1 MDWGSANVGGCAHS
15 LGLSIGKVQL
25 EEQKDFQRGRRKHF
39 PNYGSLE
46 AAAGGWVGWVVS
58 CPVEWTANKT
68 SWQCENNINI
78 FHYIYQIINL
88 NNFQFISDPIMVAID
103 VNF

>member
-1 MDWGSANVGGCAHS
+1 M
-15 LGLSIGKVQL
+15 QL

-46 AAAGGWVGWVVS
+46 AAAAGWGGWAVS
-58 CPVEWTANKT
+58 CPVEWTASKT
-68 SWQCENNINI
+68 SWQCENDINI